1 MINSKVSFIVVVA
14 VIVIFILATIFY
26 QMNLTECTWKECNDD
41 KSECSEHKAWLL
53 NNEIEQFKVN
63 DGFVCK

>member
-1 MINSKVSFIVVVA
+1 MINSKASFIIVVA

-26 QMNLTECTWKECNDD
+26 QMNLTECVWSECNED
-41 KSECSEHKAWLL
+41 KTECSEHRAWLL
-53 NNEIEQFKVN
+53 KSEMEQFKAN